1 MWNTGEHQQQKDGR
15 VATVGLSVSVKGEIR
30 GSEDVTVD
38 GQVEGR
44 IEVPEHALT
53 IGPNATVLAD
63 VNARIVIILGTVVGK
78 VIAREA
84 AEIRK
89 GASVEG
95 FLTCRRLAVQD
106 GATIN
111 GTIETM
117 NQSAAG
123 RSKPGKVA

>member
-1 MWNTGEHQQQKDGR
+1 M
-15 VATVGLSVSVKGEIR
+15 ATVGLSVSVKGEIR